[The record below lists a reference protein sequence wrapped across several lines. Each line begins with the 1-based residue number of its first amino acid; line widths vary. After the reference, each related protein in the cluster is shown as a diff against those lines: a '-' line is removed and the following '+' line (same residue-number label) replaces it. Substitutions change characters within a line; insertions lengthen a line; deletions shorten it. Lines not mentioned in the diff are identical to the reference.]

1 MGCDFCDCICPNFG
15 AAIMTNDWMLG
26 SLYLLMA
33 IMLVAGSL
41 ISRRERFAKLA
52 TMALAW
58 VAIFGAG
65 FVLFT
70 FRDDLG
76 YVAQRIRAEA
86 SGAPVVEGQEVRIP
100 MAIDGHFWV
109 EASLNGV
116 PVKFLIDS
124 GATMT
129 TIGRDTATTAGVA
142 VSGNRNQVVRTG
154 NGILRVASGRADSLS
169 VGPIE
174 RTDVGLHIADNEDL
188 NVLGMN
194 YLSSLERW
202 GVEGRWLILQS

>member
-1 MGCDFCDCICPNFG
+1 
-15 AAIMTNDWMLG
+15 MTNDWMLG

-41 ISRRERFAKLA
+41 ISRRGQFARTA

-58 VAIFGAG
+58 IAIFGAG

-76 YVAQRIRAEA
+76 YVAQRLKAEA
-86 SGAPVVEGQEVRIP
+86 TGDPVVEGQEVRIP

-109 EASLNGV
+109 EGSLNGRQI
-116 PVKFLIDS
+116 KFLVDS

-129 TIGRDTATTAGVA
+129 TIGRETAEAAGVP
-142 VSGNRNQVVRTG
+142 VSPNRGQVVRTG
-154 NGILRVASGRADSLS
+154 NGMLRVATGRADTLA

-174 RTDVGLHIADNEDL
+174 RSNVGLHIADNEDL

-194 YLSSLERW
+194 YLSTLERW

>member
-1 MGCDFCDCICPNFG
+1 V
-15 AAIMTNDWMLG
+15 TNDWMLG

-33 IMLVAGSL
+33 MMLVIGSL
-41 ISRRERFAKLA
+41 ISRREPLAKLV

-76 YVAQRIRAEA
+76 YVAQRLKAEA
-86 SGAPVVEGQEVRIP
+86 TGNPVVEGQEIRIP

-109 EASLNGV
+109 QGSVNGV
-116 PVKFLIDS
+116 PVKFLVDS

-129 TIGRDTATTAGVA
+129 TIGRDRAAAADVL
-142 VSGNRNQVVRTG
+142 VSASRNQVVRTG
-154 NGILRVASGRADSLS
+154 NGMLRVASGRADSLS
-169 VGPIE
+169 IGPIE
-174 RTDVGLHIADNEDL
+174 RTDVGLHVADHDDL

-194 YLSSLERW
+194 YLSSLSRW
-202 GVEGRWLILQS
+202 GVEGRWLILQG

>member
-1 MGCDFCDCICPNFG
+1 
-15 AAIMTNDWMLG
+15 MTNDWMLG

-33 IMLVAGSL
+33 MMLVLGSL
-41 ISRRERFAKLA
+41 ISRREPLAKMA

-76 YVAQRIRAEA
+76 YVAQRLRSEA
-86 SGAPVVEGQEVRIP
+86 TGQPVVEGQEIRIP

-109 EASLNGV
+109 QGSVNGV
-116 PVKFLIDS
+116 PVKFLVDS

-129 TIGRDTATTAGVA
+129 TIGRDTAAAAA
-142 VSGNRNQVVRTG
+142 VPVSASRNQVVRTG
-154 NGILRVASGRADSLS
+154 NGMLRVASGRADSLAI
-169 VGPIE
+169 GPIE
-174 RTDVGLHIADNEDL
+174 RTDVGLHVADHDDL

-194 YLSSLERW
+194 YLSSLSRW
-202 GVEGRWLILQS
+202 GVEGRWLILQG

>member
-1 MGCDFCDCICPNFG
+1 
-15 AAIMTNDWMLG
+15 MTNDWMLG

-33 IMLVAGSL
+33 MMLVLGSL
-41 ISRRERFAKLA
+41 ISRREPLAKLA

-58 VAIFGAG
+58 LAIFGAG

-76 YVAQRIRAEA
+76 YVAQRLKAEA
-86 SGAPVVEGQEVRIP
+86 TGNPVVEGEEIRIP

-109 EASLNGV
+109 QGSVNGV
-116 PVKFLIDS
+116 PVRFLVDS

-129 TIGRDTATTAGVA
+129 TIGRDTAAAAEVP
-142 VSGNRNQVVRTG
+142 VSASRNQVVRTG
-154 NGILRVASGRADSLS
+154 NGMLRVAIGRADSLAI
-169 VGPIE
+169 GPIE
-174 RTDVGLHIADNEDL
+174 RTDVGLHVADHDDL

-194 YLSSLERW
+194 YLSSLSRW
-202 GVEGRWLILQS
+202 GVEGRWLILQG